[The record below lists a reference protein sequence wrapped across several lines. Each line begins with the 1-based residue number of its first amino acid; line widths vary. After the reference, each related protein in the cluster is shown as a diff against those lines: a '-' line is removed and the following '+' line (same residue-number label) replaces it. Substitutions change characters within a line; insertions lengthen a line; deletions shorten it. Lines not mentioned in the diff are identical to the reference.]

1 MGIAIHNLT
10 VSYRRRPAVHHLD
23 MQFADGAMWAIF
35 GPNGAGKSTLL
46 KSLMGLIKAD
56 TGHIEWQ
63 GLCRQDIAYLPQQS
77 DIDRS

>member
-46 KSLMGLIKAD
+46 
-56 TGHIEWQ
+56 
-63 GLCRQDIAYLPQQS
+63 
-77 DIDRS
+77 

>member
-35 GPNGAGKSTLL
+35 SQRRGQIYLAEKPDGA
-46 KSLMGLIKAD
+46 D
-56 TGHIEWQ
+56 
-63 GLCRQDIAYLPQQS
+63 
-77 DIDRS
+77 